1 MDRKASIPSINLFRE
16 SAESPQEGLPKKMA
30 GSKYHHSHTGYECQT
45 EPEKIL
51 QQDSIYPEALEHV
64 IRKDYKDFKGDII
77 VTENGVAVS
86 DNARRVEFI
95 RRALAGVESCLH
107 DRIPVKGYCYWS
119 LMDNFEWQKGF
130 SMTFGLIAV
139 DRSTQTRIPKQSL
152 SFLGCYAG

>member
-64 IRKDYKDFKGDII
+64 IRNVRKDFKGDII
-77 VTENGVAVS
+77 LRKTASPFLTMPE
-86 DNARRVEFI
+86 E
-95 RRALAGVESCLH
+95 L
-107 DRIPVKGYCYWS
+107 
-119 LMDNFEWQKGF
+119 
-130 SMTFGLIAV
+130 
-139 DRSTQTRIPKQSL
+139 SL
-152 SFLGCYAG
+152 SEGLLQEWKAVFMTGFP